1 MTINDRI
8 RELRKDHLKMSME
21 KFGEMIGISKSGV
34 SEIESGRRNVTDQH
48 IRLLTTSSILGR
60 TVSAKWLRDGE
71 GEMFVQR
78 TRNQAIADYLNE
90 VMEDDGSSFRARFIE
105 ALSRLDMDDWLV
117 IEKLVD
123 AIATKKEES

>member
-21 KFGEMIGISKSGV
+21 KFGEILGISKSGV

-123 AIATKKEES
+123 AITTKKEES